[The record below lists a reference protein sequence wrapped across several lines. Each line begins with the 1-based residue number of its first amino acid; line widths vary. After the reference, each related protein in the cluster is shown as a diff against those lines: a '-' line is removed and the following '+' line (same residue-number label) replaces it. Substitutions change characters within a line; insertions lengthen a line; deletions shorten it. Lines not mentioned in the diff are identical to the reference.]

1 METNEVLLSISNVYK
16 SFKGFKALNGINIDI
31 YKGDFIALLGPNGA
45 GKSTL
50 INILNSCTN
59 KDSGEVTLKGYDLE
73 KDSKQFKLLLGVVP
87 QEIMLD
93 QFFTPLS
100 ILLLQQGYYGYKPS
114 KEKAY
119 HYLDLLGLKGK
130 EKSSIRS
137 LSGGMKRRVA
147 VAQALITNPELI
159 ILDEPTA
166 GVDVDLRTKLW
177 GVIRDI
183 HKSGTTVIIT
193 THYLEEAE
201 QLCNKTIIMKHG
213 QVLVQKKTSDLLV
226 ANQRTVSFNLS
237 AKYEDLPS
245 NIKSA
250 VKWCT
255 DKKIFSINVSNDQSI
270 VDFFYECKA
279 QSIEV
284 SNINITTT
292 SLEDVF
298 LEMTHLLD

>member
-1 METNEVLLSISNVYK
+1 
-16 SFKGFKALNGINIDI
+16 
-31 YKGDFIALLGPNGA
+31 
-45 GKSTL
+45 
-50 INILNSCTN
+50 
-59 KDSGEVTLKGYDLE
+59 
-73 KDSKQFKLLLGVVP
+73 
-87 QEIMLD
+87 
-93 QFFTPLS
+93 
-100 ILLLQQGYYGYKPS
+100 
-114 KEKAY
+114 
-119 HYLDLLGLKGK
+119 
-130 EKSSIRS
+130 
-137 LSGGMKRRVA
+137 MKRRVA